1 MITEVKMI
9 AVGVDIE
16 DISRFEGKTLDKDTH
31 FLNKIYTKKE
41 LEYCFSNAQ
50 PAKHL
55 AARFCAKEAVVKA
68 MSNILNRNLSYSQI
82 EILKREN
89 GSPYVNLL
97 DCDLDIEIALSMSHD
112 KEKAI
117 AFVTALKN

>member
-16 DISRFEGKTLDKDTH
+16 DISRFEGKTLEEDTH

-55 AARFCAKEAVVKA
+55 AARFCAKESVVKA
-68 MSNILNRNLSYSQI
+68 LSNILNRNLSYSQI
-82 EILKREN
+82 EILKHEN

-117 AFVTALKN
+117 AFVTVLKN